1 MLLLQQ
7 GGFQKIRP
15 PSLLHISTTVKDK
28 RMVENDDDND
38 DDDEHPYAFNTLP
51 HSACV
56 LLMSLP

>member
-28 RMVENDDDND
+28 RMVENDDD
-38 DDDEHPYAFNTLP
+38 DDDEHPYASNTLP

-56 LLMSLP
+56 LLM